1 MMLSLSF
8 GLCQEIFTH
17 VLGMKCAAAKIVPIL
32 LNFKHKLHGMDITQE
47 MLMTFN
53 DDSDLFKKV
62 ITADES
68 IKSTF
73 QMSLH
78 I

>member
-1 MMLSLSF
+1 
-8 GLCQEIFTH
+8 
-17 VLGMKCAAAKIVPIL
+17 MKRAAAKIVPTL
-32 LNFKHKLHGMDITQE
+32 LNFKHKLRDMDIAQE

-53 DDSDLFKKV
+53 DDSDLHKKF

-73 QMSLH
+73 QMPLQ